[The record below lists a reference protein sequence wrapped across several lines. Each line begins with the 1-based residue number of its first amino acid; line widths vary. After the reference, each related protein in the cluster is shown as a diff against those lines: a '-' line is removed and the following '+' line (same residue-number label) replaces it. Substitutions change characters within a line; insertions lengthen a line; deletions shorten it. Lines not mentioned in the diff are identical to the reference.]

1 MAKGD
6 MLIQVE
12 PARRFCSGVFE
23 AAGLPQEDARLVT
36 DNLIQADLRGL
47 GSHGIS
53 RVLVYV
59 DRLRGGWVN
68 ARPNVRILHEKPGL
82 LHLDGDNGMGAVVGS
97 RAMDMCI
104 EKAAASG
111 SAACSVQ
118 RANHFGIAW
127 FYTQRAVAR
136 DMVGVAASNN
146 PPNMAA
152 WGGITPMIGTNP
164 FSIAVPAGRH
174 KPMVLDMSS
183 SIVARG
189 RINVAEIEGRPIPPG
204 WAIDR
209 KGKPT
214 TDATEA
220 LKGSVLPFGQHKGYA
235 IALMVDV
242 FCGALSGAAFG
253 NQVGQLWGN
262 TQSVQDIGLYF
273 SVTDPAATIGAPAFK
288 ARIDQLIDEL
298 NACEPAAGFER
309 VLVPGEIETANEA
322 VNVKAGIPIGP
333 GVLRDLNSLKRD
345 YHIDV
350 DLEQYISA
358 GRA

>member
-1 MAKGD
+1 MAEMFLK
-6 MLIQVE
+6 VE
-12 PARRFCSGVFE
+12 PAREFTQRAFE
-23 AAGLPQEDARLVT
+23 AAGLPREDARLVT

-68 ARPNVRILHEKPGL
+68 PRPNVRILHEKAGL
-82 LHLDGDNGMGAVVGS
+82 LHLDADNGMGAVVGA

-104 EKAAASG
+104 DKAAKAG
-111 SAACSVQ
+111 AATCSVQ
-118 RANHFGIAW
+118 KGNHFGIAW

-164 FSIAVPAGRH
+164 FSLAVPAGRRR
-174 KPMVLDMSS
+174 PMVLDMSS

-189 RINVAEIEGRPIPPG
+189 RINVAEIEGKPIPLG

-209 KGKPT
+209 GGKPT

-220 LKGSVLPFGQHKGYA
+220 LKGSVLPFGQHKGYG
-235 IALMVDV
+235 IALMVDI
-242 FCGALSGAAFG
+242 FCGVLSGAAFS
-253 NQVGQLWGN
+253 NHVGQLWGN
-262 TQSVQDIGLYF
+262 TQSVQDIGIYYY
-273 SVTDPAATIGAPAFK
+273 VVDIGATIGAEAFK
-288 ARIDQLIDEL
+288 ARVDQLIDEL
-298 NACEPAAGFER
+298 KACEPAQGVNQ
-309 VLVPGEIETANEA
+309 VLVPGEIEFANEQ
-322 VNVKAGIPIGP
+322 VNARRGLAIGP
-333 GVLRDLNSLKRD
+333 GVLRDLNSLKKD
-345 YHIDV
+345 YSIDIKLEEHIT
-350 DLEQYISA
+350 STA
-358 GRA
+358 G

>member
-1 MAKGD
+1 MGEMRLK
-6 MLIQVE
+6 VE
-12 PARRFCSGVFE
+12 PARDFCGRVFE
-23 AAGLPQEDARLVT
+23 AAGLPHEDARLVT
-36 DNLIQADLRGL
+36 ENLIQADLRGP

-68 ARPNVRILHEKPGL
+68 TRPSVRILHEGLGL
-82 LHLDGDNGMGAVVGS
+82 LHLDGDNGMGAVVGA

-104 EKAAASG
+104 EKATVAG
-111 SAACSVQ
+111 SASCSVR

-146 PPNMAA
+146 PPNMAP

-189 RINVAEIEGRPIPPG
+189 KINLAEIEGKPIPAG

-209 KGKPT
+209 KGRPT

-220 LKGSVLPFGQHKGYA
+220 LKGSVLPFGQHKGYG

-242 FCGALSGAAFG
+242 LCGVLSGAAFS
-253 NQVGQLWGN
+253 NHVGQLWGN
-262 TQSVQDIGLYF
+262 THSVQDIGLYF
-273 SVTDPAATIGAPAFK
+273 FALDTAATMGAAQFK

-298 NACEPAAGFER
+298 KACEPAEGFKG
-309 VLVPGEIETANEA
+309 VLVPGEIEAANEQA
-322 VNVKAGIPIGP
+322 NARQGIAIGS
-333 GVLRDLNSLKRD
+333 GVLPDLNGLKRD
-345 YHIDV
+345 YRTDMSLEDHI
-350 DLEQYISA
+350 S
-358 GRA
+358 GGPG

>member
-1 MAKGD
+1 MAD
-6 MLIQVE
+6 MLLKVE
-12 PARRFCSGVFE
+12 PAREFCSRAFE
-23 AAGLPQEDARLVT
+23 AAGLPRADAALVT

-59 DRLRGGWVN
+59 NRLRGGWVN
-68 ARPNVRILHEKPGL
+68 TRPNVRILHEKPGL
-82 LHLDGDNGMGAVVGS
+82 LHLDGDNGMGAVVGAC
-97 RAMDMCI
+97 AMDMCI
-104 EKAAASG
+104 EKAAAAG
-111 SAACSVQ
+111 SATCSVQ
-118 RANHFGIAW
+118 KANHFGIAW

-146 PPNMAA
+146 PPNMAP

-164 FSIAVPAGRH
+164 FSLAVPAARH
-174 KPMVLDMSS
+174 RPMVLDMSS

-189 RINVAEIEGRPIPPG
+189 RINVAEIENKPIPLG

-214 TDATEA
+214 TDAVEA
-220 LKGSVLPFGQHKGYA
+220 LKGSVLPFGQHKGYG

-242 FCGALSGAAFG
+242 FCGALSGAAFS
-253 NQVGQLWGN
+253 NHVGQLWGN

-273 SVTDPAATIGAPAFK
+273 FVMDAGATIGAAAFK

-298 NACEPAAGFER
+298 KACEPAEGFKE
-309 VLVPGEIETANEA
+309 VLVPGEIEFSNEA
-322 VNVKAGIPIGP
+322 VNAKRGIAIGP
-333 GVLRDLNSLKRD
+333 GVLRDLNSLKKD
-345 YHIDV
+345 YRIDMNLEAHI
-350 DLEQYISA
+350 SGAA
-358 GRA
+358 G